1 MEVIWTIWK
10 AIFYLLLAL
19 FISVHM
25 NPHCARTCTVQATT
39 DGAGYIQNYFAERPA
54 LKSHILWALTL
65 SETLKIGHFCQIFC
79 KVFINHFFPN
89 YTFLLTCSVILSIV
103 IKPNVRTHYCQWTIC
118 QYTKCHPIKCHSQR
132 IVKTWSNG
140 QNILIWIGQ
149 TYDFV

>member
-89 YTFLLTCSVILSIV
+89 YFFTDMFSNPINCHQTKCQNKLLPVNHLSIYQVKWSKYPNLNWANLWFCLRETFLEI
-103 IKPNVRTHYCQWTIC
+103 
-118 QYTKCHPIKCHSQR
+118 
-132 IVKTWSNG
+132 
-140 QNILIWIGQ
+140 
-149 TYDFV
+149 

>member
-79 KVFINHFFPN
+79 KVFINHFFQ
-89 YTFLLTCSVILSIV
+89 LW
-103 IKPNVRTHYCQWTIC
+103 KHGQM
-118 QYTKCHPIKCHSQR
+118 
-132 IVKTWSNG
+132 VKIS
-140 QNILIWIGQ
+140 
-149 TYDFV
+149 